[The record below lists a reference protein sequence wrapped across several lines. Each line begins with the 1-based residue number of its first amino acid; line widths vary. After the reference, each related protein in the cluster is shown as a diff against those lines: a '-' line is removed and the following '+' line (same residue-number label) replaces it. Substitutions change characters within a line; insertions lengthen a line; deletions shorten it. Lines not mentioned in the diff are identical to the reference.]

1 MTTDRHARAAISLL
15 SLGTICGLGPGAP
28 VAQGQAA
35 PAPALTPGVPPTPPA
50 VTPEPQSAPL
60 SIVQELGRQS
70 WMISPHLESEPALRF
85 LEGVTRLPEPE
96 ARTLWRSRE
105 RRVAYTPE
113 QYASLPEAE
122 RADLTSREFS
132 PSFFY
137 NTAYGSPLVYA
148 RVLDIASKHGLKALD
163 GKRVL
168 DFGYGSIGQIR
179 LLALAGA
186 DAHGVD
192 VEAALAALYSFPGDT
207 GTLGSGSVTLHHGR
221 WPAEPAI
228 VEQVGAGYDLITS
241 KNTLK
246 AGYIHPA
253 READP
258 AQLVTLGV
266 DDGAFLAA
274 VHDALKPGGI
284 FIIYNI
290 CPPQN
295 PEPGSEG
302 ATGDTTYIPFAD
314 GWSPFSEAQ
323 FLHAG
328 LEVLAFDIRDEAAL
342 HPIFLAL
349 GYDNGRGMEALK
361 ESIFVWYTVVRR
373 ID

>member
-1 MTTDRHARAAISLL
+1 MRTRCHSLALLAISLAAL
-15 SLGTICGLGPGAP
+15 PVLAQNEAP
-28 VAQGQAA
+28 
-35 PAPALTPGVPPTPPA
+35 PPPPTPAATAP
-50 VTPEPQSAPL
+50 SAEQPGPSA
-60 SIVQELGRQS
+60 SIVQELSRQS
-70 WMISPHLESEPALRF
+70 WMISPHLHSDLALRF
-85 LEGVTRLPEPE
+85 LGGVAALPEPE

-105 RRVAYTPE
+105 RRVAYTAE
-113 QYASLPEAE
+113 QYEGLAEAE

-132 PSFFY
+132 PAFYY

-148 RVLDIASKHGLKALD
+148 RVLDVAAAHGFQTLD

-168 DFGYGSIGQIR
+168 DFGYGSIGQLR
-179 LLALAGA
+179 LMALAGA

-207 GTLGSGSVTLHHGR
+207 GRLGSGSVWLHHGR

-228 VEQVGAGYDLITS
+228 VESVGTGYDLITS

-258 AQLVTLGV
+258 AQLVSLGV
-266 DDGAFLAA
+266 DDGTFLKA
-274 VHDALKPGGI
+274 VHDALKPGGLLV
-284 FIIYNI
+284 IYNI

-295 PEPGSEG
+295 PAPGDKN

-314 GWSPFSEAQ
+314 GWSPFSKEQ
-323 FLHAG
+323 FAAAG
-328 LEVLAFDIRDEAAL
+328 LEVLAFDVRDEPSL
-342 HPIFLAL
+342 HPIFAAL
-349 GYDNGRGMEALK
+349 GYDGEGGLEGLQS
-361 ESIFVWYTVVRR
+361 SIFVWYTVARR
-373 ID
+373 AE

>member
-1 MTTDRHARAAISLL
+1 MTWKAPAITMFAMLTVAPLSRAQTQAPTSAPIS
-15 SLGTICGLGPGAP
+15 AP
-28 VAQGQAA
+28 PAASPEPAPAPQAA
-35 PAPALTPGVPPTPPA
+35 PTP
-50 VTPEPQSAPL
+50 

-70 WMISPHLESEPALRF
+70 WMMSPHLSSALALDFLSGVSE
-85 LEGVTRLPEPE
+85 LPEPE
-96 ARTLWRSRE
+96 PRTLWRSRE
-105 RRVAYTPE
+105 RRVAYTPD
-113 QYASLPEAE
+113 QYAALPEAD

-132 PSFFY
+132 ASFFY

-148 RVLDIASKHGLKALD
+148 RVLDVAAARGFGSLR

-179 LLALAGA
+179 LMALAGA

-192 VEAALAALYSFPGDT
+192 VEAALAALYSFSGDT
-207 GTLGSGSVTLHHGR
+207 GPLGEGSVTLHHGR
-221 WPAEPAI
+221 WPAESAI
-228 VEQVGAGYDLITS
+228 VEQVGGDYDLITS

-258 AQLVTLGV
+258 AQLVSLGV
-266 DDGAFLAA
+266 DDAAFLKSA
-274 VHDALKPGGI
+274 HDALKPGGL

-295 PEPGSEG
+295 PAPGDKN

-314 GWSPFSEAQ
+314 GWSPFSKEQ
-323 FLHAG
+323 FAAAG
-328 LEVLAFDIRDEAAL
+328 LEVLDFDVRDEEAL
-342 HPIFLAL
+342 HPIFVAL
-349 GYDNGRGMEALK
+349 GYDNEQGIEALK
-361 ESIFVWYTVVRR
+361 ASIFVWYTIAKRP
-373 ID
+373 D